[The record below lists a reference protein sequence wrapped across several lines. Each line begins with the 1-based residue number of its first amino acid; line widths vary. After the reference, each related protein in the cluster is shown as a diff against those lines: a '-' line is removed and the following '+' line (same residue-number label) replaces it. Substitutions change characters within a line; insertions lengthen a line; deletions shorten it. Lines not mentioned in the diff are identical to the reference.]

1 MNHLEK
7 IIAQGKW
14 KDADLYM
21 QDLFPAYFI
30 SLISFL
36 NLLPS
41 MMIDSRAR
49 RSFTSSWNILKPRG
63 IEEKNSISRNVPHRA
78 LFSPAP
84 ISPVD
89 FRLTIVV
96 NDGRVVLLCESE
108 CFRANREMFVF
119 RCFDHRALPRSHA
132 RFVTRRCLASSFLS
146 LFRRCYEQVRV
157 TVSIPALVVDAFVGQ

>member
-1 MNHLEK
+1 MERCGF
-7 IIAQGKW
+7 IYAR
-14 KDADLYM
+14 
-21 QDLFPAYFI
+21 FI
-30 SLISFL
+30 SSVLYISHFIFEFT
-36 NLLPS
+36 S
-41 MMIDSRAR
+41 VDEMIDSRAR
-49 RSFTSSWNILKPRG
+49 RSFTWNILKPRG

-89 FRLTIVV
+89 FRLTIVAD
-96 NDGRVVLLCESE
+96 DGRVVLLCESE

-119 RCFDHRALPRSHA
+119 RCFDYRALPRSHA